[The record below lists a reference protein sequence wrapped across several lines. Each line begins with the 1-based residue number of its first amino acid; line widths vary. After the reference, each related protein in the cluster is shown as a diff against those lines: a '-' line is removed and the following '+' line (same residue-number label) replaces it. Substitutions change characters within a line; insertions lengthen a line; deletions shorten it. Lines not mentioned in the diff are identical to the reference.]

1 MDYTPGYVII
11 NIYINEFGGEM
22 KGNERFYI
30 LAIGFIAFM
39 ILTTGCHK
47 KAVTK
52 PDGYSEEQVELG
64 MALVEEWKCS
74 YCHTPEI
81 AGPEGTLIPDP
92 DRLFSGH
99 PEDEEIPPIPDM
111 VITSPE
117 YLEFLDNLD
126 TTVWATDN
134 RIVFTANLTPDDETG
149 IGTWTEDTFIATIRS
164 GQHQGVGKR
173 IKYPMPW
180 QELAELDD
188 QELAAVYAYLR
199 TVKPVS
205 NKVPESIV
213 LFR

>member
-1 MDYTPGYVII
+1 
-11 NIYINEFGGEM
+11 M
-22 KGNERFYI
+22 KGTCTLYI
-30 LAIGFIAFM
+30 AVIMITVAVFSLGCRKQSAELA
-39 ILTTGCHK
+39 
-47 KAVTK
+47 
-52 PDGYSEEQVELG
+52 SEPAGDQVEAG

-81 AGPEGTLIPDP
+81 EGPEGRAIPDP
-92 DRLFSGH
+92 DRLLSGH
-99 PEDEEIPPIPDM
+99 PSDEEIPELPDM
-111 VITSPE
+111 IMTSPE
-117 YLEFLDNLD
+117 YMEFLDNLD

-149 IGTWTEDTFIATIRS
+149 IGTWTEEMFIATIRS
-164 GQHQGVGKR
+164 GQHAGVGKR

-188 QELAAVYAYLR
+188 AELAAIYAYLR
-199 TVKPVS
+199 SVKPVS